1 MKHNSFVVFIL
12 SHGRASNVKTL
23 RTLKR
28 AGYTGKVIIVIDN
41 EDEQEDDYKRIYGNE
56 NVYVFDKEDVA
67 RRYDAMDNFD
77 ERRTIFYARNACF
90 EIAEKLGYEYFLE
103 LDDDYTSIAYKIV
116 KDGKFKSLGTK
127 MADKLFDYM
136 LDFLD
141 ITGACTVAFAQGG
154 DFIGGKENK
163 RYKDK
168 ILRKAMNS
176 FFCKTKTKF
185 DFVGRV
191 NEDVNTYCYN
201 GTIGNLMFTYT
212 DVVIEQCQTQKQKGG
227 MSEQYLDS
235 GTYLKSFYT
244 VMCCPSCV
252 YISMMGGAKKSMRLH
267 HMVEWN
273 YCTPKIISDRYRKT
287 N

>member
-1 MKHNSFVVFIL
+1 MKHKSFVVFIL
-12 SHGRASNVKTL
+12 SHGRASNIKTL

-41 EDEQEDDYKRIYGNE
+41 EDSMEDDYKRIYGKS
-56 NVYVFDKEDVA
+56 NVYMFDKLDISK
-67 RRYDAMDNFD
+67 RYDTMDNFD

-103 LDDDYTSIAYKIV
+103 LDDDYTQIAFKIIREN
-116 KDGKFKSLGTK
+116 KFKSIQVND
-127 MADKLFDYM
+127 ADKLFDHM

-141 ITGACTVAFAQGG
+141 VSGAYTVAFAQGG

-163 RYKDK
+163 RFYDK

-176 FFCKTKTKF
+176 FFCKTSRKF
-185 DFVGRV
+185 EFVGRV
-191 NEDVNTYCYN
+191 NEDVNTYCLL
-201 GTIGNLMFTYT
+201 GTQGKLLFTYT
-212 DVVIEQCQTQKQKGG
+212 DIVIEQMQTQKQKGG

-244 VMCCPSCV
+244 VICCPSCV
-252 YISMMGGAKKSMRLH
+252 TISMMGGKKKNMRLH
-267 HMVEWN
+267 HMVRWN
-273 YCTPKIISDRYRKT
+273 NCTPKIISEKYKK
-287 N
+287 